1 MCGVRDDVSH
11 YCLAGDQIRELVY
24 QDTNK
29 AGLCVICSCTN
40 PCYAKPIENCT
51 APQKMRTCFESKLGY
66 STILVGPDMSTQ
78 DLYDVL
84 QDLKIPEA
92 CSEDYRFLF
101 YFFGHGTDDEICLA
115 DGNFK
120 RSDIISE
127 LQKLSPDIFKIVFFD
142 SCRTDSNSNTYSFEV
157 TMHKPIQETASIQ
170 ETTSIQVLSGL
181 GQSKKEKHYPYADC
195 VNTLVINATIYGH
208 KAYYMYIDNDEMKG
222 CGLVTYFFTT
232 LAPLMN
238 EPLPAVLTEVRVKV
252 DDFIKKEASSLPTST
267 SLSPQVLDYKDLLM
281 GNVNL
286 LAESKGKG

>member
-11 YCLAGDQIRELVY
+11 YCHAGDQIRELVY
-24 QDTNK
+24 QDTHK

-40 PCYAKPIENCT
+40 PCYAEPIENCT

-84 QDLKIPEA
+84 RDLKIPEA
-92 CSEDYRFLF
+92 CSDDYRFLF
-101 YFFGHGTDDEICLA
+101 YFFGRGTDDEICLA

-127 LQKLSPDIFKIVFFD
+127 LQKLSPNIFKIVFFD

-170 ETTSIQVLSGL
+170 GLSWTSQW
-181 GQSKKEKHYPYADC
+181 KKEKHYPYADC
-195 VNTLVINATIYGH
+195 VNTLVINATDYNSM
-208 KAYYMYIDNDEMKG
+208 AYYIDGGKHADMKG
-222 CGLVTYFFTT
+222 CGLVTHYFTT

-238 EPLPAVLTEVRVKV
+238 ESLPDVLAKVRVKV
-252 DDFIKKEASSLPTST
+252 DGFIKEYASAHTGTILRA
-267 SLSPQVLDYKDLLM
+267 QVLVYDDRLM
-281 GNVNL
+281 GKVNL
-286 LAESKGKG
+286 LAESKGTG